1 LCEHGKPLQEFHATK
16 ELKHPMIEKRRMNG
30 FPDVKTAI
38 GKLDRLSPDPGHYEF
53 IEPYES
59 PGESLQDR
67 EHKPGDRAG

>member
-1 LCEHGKPLQEFHATK
+1 
-16 ELKHPMIEKRRMNG
+16 MIEKRRMNG